1 MAATAVIDP
10 SDAEVAEAAV
20 EAGAAVEDTAVA
32 VEAPHAAFTAE
43 ERELLASAAAC
54 GCSSADLL
62 DCGVCGP
69 AYHLQGYAEHMAVV
83 AAAEGSR
90 GSRAAERQVMSD
102 GTMPGLEPSLAQ
114 QRRAQ
119 QGGFDVSE
127 EYQAAEAADYAAQAA
142 AAESDEAAPTVSA
155 PSAAVVQAEEPQG
168 LTSAARAARLRRLRR
183 L

>member
-1 MAATAVIDP
+1 MKGRNP
-10 SDAEVAEAAV
+10 L
-20 EAGAAVEDTAVA
+20 
-32 VEAPHAAFTAE
+32 H
-43 ERELLASAAAC
+43 LLT
-54 GCSSADLL
+54 
-62 DCGVCGP
+62 VCGP
-69 AYHLQGYAEHMAVV
+69 AYHLQGYAAHVAEVA

-90 GSRAAERQVMSD
+90 GRRAAERQVMSD

-155 PSAAVVQAEEPQG
+155 PSAAVDQAEEEPQG
-168 LTSAARAARLRRLRR
+168 LTSAARAARLRRLDQRHDEAPGA
-183 L
+183 